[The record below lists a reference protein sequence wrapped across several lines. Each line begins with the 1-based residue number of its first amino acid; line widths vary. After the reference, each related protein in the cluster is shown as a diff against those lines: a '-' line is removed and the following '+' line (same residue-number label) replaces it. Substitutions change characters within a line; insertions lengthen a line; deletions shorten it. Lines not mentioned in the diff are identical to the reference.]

1 MPVFGQKYYKM
12 LPDTMRFCADDSSAF
27 IELKHELEKSATIQW
42 STPGTMIS
50 NIKKLRVSKESGRYR
65 LKVIS
70 SQGVF
75 RDSTYVKRYSKPR
88 LDLRDTVLCKGQEL
102 TLDARN
108 PGMKYSWS
116 THENTQKIRVESSG
130 RYWVKISN
138 AGCSMVDTVKVK
150 FLQNAVTAFNS
161 EVTFCLNEENKTLS
175 VKPNPGCKVLWST
188 GSTSPS
194 IQVARDGIYWVK
206 TESRDCGTQTDSVK
220 VKLKACECEM
230 LIPNSFTPN
239 EDNRN
244 DYFFPV
250 VQCEYVNYSLTISDR
265 WGNTVFTTNNINAKW
280 DGRFKGNLCPE
291 DIYVYNIESTE
302 KGTDKK
308 LVRNGHISLFR

>member
-1 MPVFGQKYYKM
+1 MLGQKYYKM
-12 LPDTMRFCADDSSAF
+12 LPDTMRFCSDDSSAY

-42 STPGTMIS
+42 NTPGTVIS
-50 NIKKLRVSKESGRYR
+50 SIKKLKVSKESGRYR

-70 SQGVF
+70 PQGVF
-75 RDSTYVKRYSKPR
+75 RDSTYVKLYTKPK
-88 LDLRDTVLCKGQEL
+88 LYLRDTLVCKGQAL
-102 TLDARN
+102 VLDARN
-108 PGMKYSWS
+108 PGMKYTWN
-116 THENTQKIRVESSG
+116 TRETTQKIRVESSG
-130 RYWVKISN
+130 RYWVKINNS
-138 AGCSMVDTVKVK
+138 GCSVVDTVRVK
-150 FLQNAVTAFNS
+150 FLQNALNASSS

-175 VKPNPGCKVLWST
+175 VKGNAGGRILWST
-188 GSTSPS
+188 GATSPS
-194 IQVARDGIYWVK
+194 ITATREGVYWVR
-206 TESRDCGTQTDSVK
+206 TENRECGIQTDSVR

-265 WGNTVFTTNNINAKW
+265 WGNTVFTTNNVNAKW

-291 DIYVYNIESTE
+291 DIYVYHIETTE
-302 KGTDKK
+302 KITDKK
-308 LVRNGHISLFR
+308 LIRNGHISLFR